1 MAKKI
6 KNEWSKNI
14 LRLQKL
20 KECGNA
26 DHLEDENGNFK
37 SEYPR
42 EKGKISIGYIEDV
55 CQWTYYRKD
64 LTNDEKLETILKLE
78 NMIQDLLSDMKI
90 IYIPTWS
97 TKLK

>member
-1 MAKKI
+1 MNGMKKFLDF
-6 KNEWSKNI
+6 KK
-14 LRLQKL
+14 LR
-20 KECGNA
+20 ECGNA

-78 NMIQDLLSDMKI
+78 NIIQNMLNRSDMKMN
-90 IYIPTWS
+90 YIPTWS